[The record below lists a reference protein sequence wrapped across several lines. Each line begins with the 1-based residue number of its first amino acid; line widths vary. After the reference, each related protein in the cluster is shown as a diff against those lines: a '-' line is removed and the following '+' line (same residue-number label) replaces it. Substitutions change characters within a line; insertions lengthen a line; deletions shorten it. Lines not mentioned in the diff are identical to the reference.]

1 MPRPGAMEMLNLARV
16 IATGHLMHHAG
27 ETRSFTGRAQ
37 ARLAR
42 MMGVEHALLVNSG
55 TSALIV
61 ALRAAGVGPGDEVL
75 VPAYTWVSTASA
87 PLFLGALPILVDIDE
102 SLTMDPAD
110 LERKITPFSK
120 AVIPVHMLNLVCDM
134 DSIMAIATRHG
145 LAVIEDACQAV
156 GVTYKGRR
164 AGSIGHLGVFSFNHY
179 KNVTSGEGGAVITND
194 GQLMRRAEVY
204 HDIGTFS
211 ADYSETDWDFVGCNQ
226 RVSELTSAVL
236 LAQFGRLDKDLQK
249 RRHRRERSINR
260 FLPSSAGKISLHHDP
275 DAAVGLTLTFG
286 SSEEAREFASRH
298 RTVTRIGDIKRH
310 DYVSWL
316 PVLQHCGADPRTD
329 PFRSARREITYS
341 ADMCARTTEILSR
354 TCLVA

>member
-1 MPRPGAMEMLNLARV
+1 MLNLARV
-16 IATGHLMHHAG
+16 IATGRLMHHAG

-37 ARLAR
+37 ARLAQ
-42 MMGVEHALLVNSG
+42 MMGVEQALLVNSG

-61 ALRAAGVGPGDEVL
+61 ALKAAGIGPGDEVL

-87 PLFLGALPILVDIDE
+87 PLFLGAIPILVDIDE

-120 AVIPVHMLNLVCDM
+120 AIIPVHMLNLVCDM

-164 AGSIGHLGVFSFNHY
+164 AGSIGHLGAFSFNHY

-194 GQLMRRAEVY
+194 GHLMRRAEVY

-211 ADYSETDWDFVGCNQ
+211 ADYSVQDWDFVGCNQ

-236 LAQFGRLDKDLQK
+236 LAQFGRLDKDLQN
-249 RRHRRERSINR
+249 RRRRRARNIDR
-260 FLPSSAGKISLHHDP
+260 LLPLSGAKVSPHHDP
-275 DAAVGLTLTFG
+275 DAAVGLTLTFEN
-286 SSEEAREFASRH
+286 SQDAKEFAAQHSA
-298 RTVTRIGDIKRH
+298 VTRIGDIKRH

-316 PVLQHCGADPRTD
+316 PVLQHCGADPRTN
-329 PFRSARREITYS
+329 PLLSAQRKVTYS
-341 ADMCARTTEILSR
+341 ADMCARTIDILSR